1 MVITK
6 DSASMSDKYKMQISF
21 SSDAEMRCLVC
32 TLRTQ
37 LAGAVRPSGN
47 GDVIQAGAGPGHEG
61 DAGGQVADV
70 VHGLLD
76 KSLVLSTDT
85 K

>member
-1 MVITK
+1 
-6 DSASMSDKYKMQISF
+6 MS
-21 SSDAEMRCLVC
+21 V
-32 TLRTQ
+32 RTQ

-47 GDVIQAGAGPGHEG
+47 GDIVEAGAGPGHEC

-70 VHGLLD
+70 VHGFLD